1 MNNSFEV
8 KVTKIDMGYIVLLE
22 INYDNYFNKIIY
34 SNKYMAKQLEMN
46 QFDVIN
52 LLTKYNAKYYKTKR
66 DIHYYFESI
75 DDASSFKNYIEDLYT
90 QKQVLKNLIKQKGVK
105 SNFL

>member
-34 SNKYMAKQLEMN
+34 SDEYMAKHLEIN
-46 QFDVIN
+46 KSDFVN
-52 LLTKYNAKYYKTKR
+52 LLTKYNAKYYKTKK

-90 QKQVLKNLIKQKGVK
+90 QKQVLKNLIK
-105 SNFL
+105 